1 MPQDST
7 DIYKRNIVIRYI
19 IKPEEATLLCILYQ
33 LRAKLIEKE
42 SQPNKL
48 PNEFIVKNHLL
59 TNNHTYPNRITLNT
73 REKLRCS
80 KS

>member
-1 MPQDST
+1 MNVSRNVLKKIVKMILTKNILSKLPQDST

-42 SQPNKL
+42 SQP
-48 PNEFIVKNHLL
+48 
-59 TNNHTYPNRITLNT
+59 RIIY
-73 REKLRCS
+73 
-80 KS
+80 